1 MAKKRSITSLP
12 VIYKHSFV
20 IWGALVLFAPLLFV
34 RDAHE
39 KSTKSHQQYPIQENF
54 RQNEAVENAVSYV
67 AAIFLHNNFR
77 LRHLRTYHFDTEN
90 EILVNCKKR
99 SKSSTHLM

>member
-1 MAKKRSITSLP
+1 MCHR
-12 VIYKHSFV
+12 
-20 IWGALVLFAPLLFV
+20 WQ
-34 RDAHE
+34 E
-39 KSTKSHQQYPIQENF
+39 QKSTKSHQQYPIQENF

>member
-39 KSTKSHQQYPIQENF
+39 YPIQENF